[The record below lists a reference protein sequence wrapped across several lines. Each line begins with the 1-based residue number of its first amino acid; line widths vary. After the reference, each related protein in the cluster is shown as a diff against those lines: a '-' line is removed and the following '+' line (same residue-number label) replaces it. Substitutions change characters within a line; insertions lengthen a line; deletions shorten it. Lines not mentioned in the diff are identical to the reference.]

1 MPVLLISQ
9 CIAMIQTSMM
19 DFVKVGGFGALQK
32 GLPRNELQKL
42 LGIPEMWGTQ
52 EKLAIADL
60 WRYGNVEFHFYDH
73 QVSFIFSDG
82 DDLCAGG
89 ESWSIDPGII
99 CKGLPL
105 KEFTDILA
113 EMGIQYI
120 TEQYR
125 YDENQQIVTTSGG
138 AIFSFVV
145 NPERA
150 ADALG
155 LFWWSS
161 YQKLQ

>member
-1 MPVLLISQ
+1 
-9 CIAMIQTSMM
+9 MIQTSMM
-19 DFVKVGGFGALQK
+19 DFVKCGGFGALQK
-32 GLPRNELQKL
+32 GLPRDELQNL

-52 EKLAIADL
+52 DKLSIADL
-60 WRYGNVEFHFYDH
+60 WRYGNVEFHFCDH

-82 DDLCAGG
+82 DDLCTGG

-99 CKGLPL
+99 RKGLPL
-105 KEFTDILA
+105 KEFTDTLT

-120 TEQYR
+120 TAQYR

-145 NPERA
+145 NSERA
-150 ADALG
+150 ADASG

>member
-1 MPVLLISQ
+1 MPVILTSQ

-19 DFVKVGGFGALQK
+19 DFAKFGSFGVLQK

-42 LGIPEMWGTQ
+42 LGIPELWGTQ
-52 EKLAIADL
+52 KKLAIADL
-60 WRYGNVEFHFYDH
+60 WRYGNVEFHFGGH

-82 DDLCAGG
+82 DDLCDGG
-89 ESWSIDPGII
+89 KMLSIDPGII
-99 CKGLPL
+99 SKGLPL
-105 KEFTDILA
+105 KEFTNVLT
-113 EMGIQYI
+113 EMGIQYT
-120 TEQYR
+120 TEHYR

-145 NPERA
+145 TPEK
-150 ADALG
+150 ADDLLG
-155 LFWWSS
+155 LCWWSS